1 MRRPIIA
8 GNWKMNKSITEALD
22 LIEDLKQEV
31 ASLTEVDIVVCP
43 PFVSLWPAKKA
54 LEGSNIQLG
63 AQDMYWEGSGAY
75 TGEVSPSML
84 KDVGCQYV
92 IIGHSERRE
101 YFGETNEII
110 NKKLKATHRY
120 NLSPIICVG
129 ERLAEREGGLTYQ
142 VVQDHISGG
151 LDGLTSGQMLKT
163 TIAYEPIWAIGTG
176 KTATPQQAQ
185 EVHLFIRERLT
196 DLYGSEIS
204 QRVRIQ
210 YGGSV
215 NPENISDLMGQP
227 DIDGALV
234 GGASLDA
241 QTFTRIVR
249 YKK

>member
-1 MRRPIIA
+1 MRCPIIV

-22 LIEDLKQEV
+22 LIEALKQEV

-43 PFVSLWPAKKA
+43 PFVSLWPMKKA

-92 IIGHSERRE
+92 IIGHSERRK

-110 NKKLKATHRY
+110 NKKLKAAHRY
-120 NLSPIICVG
+120 NLLPIVCVG

-142 VVQDHISGG
+142 VVQDHISSG
-151 LDGLTSGQMLKT
+151 LNGLTSDQMLKT
-163 TIAYEPIWAIGTG
+163 TIAYEPVWAIGTG
-176 KTATPQQAQ
+176 KTATSQQAQ

-204 QRVRIQ
+204 RRVRIQ

-215 NPENISDLMGQP
+215 KPENISDLMGQP

-234 GGASLDA
+234 GGASLNA
-241 QTFTRIVR
+241 QTFTRIVK